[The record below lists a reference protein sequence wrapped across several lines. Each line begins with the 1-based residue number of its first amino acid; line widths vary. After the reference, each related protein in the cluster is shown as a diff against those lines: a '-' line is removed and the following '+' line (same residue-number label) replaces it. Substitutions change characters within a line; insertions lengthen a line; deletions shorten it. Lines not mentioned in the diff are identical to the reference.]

1 MNESE
6 NENEEKEEKKE
17 EELSEKLKI
26 FSKIKK
32 VDSEIDISI
41 EEDENKE
48 KNFNKNSGEDLIQI
62 KDNNNEENNENNNKI
77 QSNKNIIEISDI
89 NDNLIQNDDEMQLP
103 DFYEI
108 DFYDFELKKIT
119 ESEINSINKIKEKY
133 NIKKITSFK
142 EIEDFLHSNEI
153 KLLDSNN
160 FSIEKKPLYQHRDVI
175 FLGNIFVNNNEKMCF
190 IKCLNFNNETE
201 LNEIMKEL
209 HIFFTVSQNSNF
221 CNEMFGYYFDDVN
234 KCLYIF
240 YEYFKLKIINVVINY
255 DLKENS
261 ERISNDEISLEKET
275 INEKYLIL
283 NQLTNFLSFIHSRGI
298 IHRDLSLEYFYFDE
312 ERRTIKIFDFTNSF
326 IFPEEMLKSDG
337 SEIDS
342 EILKELKSLL
352 YKDGLFLTPKFIP
365 PELSSEAP
373 KVGYYQDIWA
383 FGCMLIELFLDY
395 SKYEDEAINPLLT
408 RVFQGD
414 QFNNK
419 ATDEEGDLI
428 IKDAIP
434 KIPKTI
440 PKEIGKIILKCI
452 EKEIYNRI
460 TTDKLIDKINVFL
473 KEEKFAPVELS
484 TGMRTK
490 INKMIAINN
499 KLYNFYKDE
508 GVNEADFFYKT
519 KKVFFKNCEEHPE
532 KIKNLYCR
540 NCKEVICDIDYKKE
554 HEGHKVSCLGGI
566 NPLDGEKTIEFIDD
580 KKKLRDRQIEIEK
593 IELDRNYKVIEKFC
607 NTFNNDYENEKE
619 KIKKNYENIR
629 KKIKELHKLQINQ
642 LNESKF
648 NFLDS
653 KFKKIFNESK
663 KIGEYCKTFYF
674 NKYLFLSNLNRF
686 NLSFMNKEIDS
697 NNFLLFKKKWEKFDD
712 CTEKLKSTSNELKEK
727 CESLRIPGKYIF
739 RKQIYTENLFKML
752 KSTESKIHTEQ
763 HKFFDFTTPNSLY
776 LTKELL
782 MIIPLTNTIFS
793 YSKNSYKKIKINFE
807 KHKVKI
813 NSFLPGCATLHQNEY
828 FFITG
833 GEIKDEATSSFIYMK
848 ISQKIIE
855 ESIEMNFTRRFH
867 TMMDLSTEKKSYIC
881 VIGGWDSKEV
891 EMIETTD
898 GIFTKWLILP
908 SMHKCRSDP
917 TTFLY
922 NKKYLYVFGGWDY
935 TTKKSVN
942 EIERYE
948 IFNGENIKLTKQ
960 WERIKIKGESSLL
973 MKYNMGLIEIKNNDE
988 NNENK
993 NILLVGGYDEN
1004 FDYSCDVVNVE
1015 ILQKENFVN
1024 VKKEEKGLP
1033 QGGESSFWYEK
1044 HFHYM
1049 KNDLDGEEIAI
1060 NFNCFNNLYVYNFKN
1075 KSFRQFA
1082 NTTTKI

>member
-190 IKCLNFNNETE
+190 IKCFNFNNETE

-419 ATDEEGDLI
+419 TTDEEGDLI

-619 KIKKNYENIR
+619 KIKKNSA
-629 KKIKELHKLQINQ
+629 KK
-642 LNESKF
+642 
-648 NFLDS
+648 
-653 KFKKIFNESK
+653 
-663 KIGEYCKTFYF
+663 
-674 NKYLFLSNLNRF
+674 
-686 NLSFMNKEIDS
+686 
-697 NNFLLFKKKWEKFDD
+697 
-712 CTEKLKSTSNELKEK
+712 
-727 CESLRIPGKYIF
+727 
-739 RKQIYTENLFKML
+739 
-752 KSTESKIHTEQ
+752 
-763 HKFFDFTTPNSLY
+763 
-776 LTKELL
+776 
-782 MIIPLTNTIFS
+782 
-793 YSKNSYKKIKINFE
+793 SKN
-807 KHKVKI
+807 
-813 NSFLPGCATLHQNEY
+813 
-828 FFITG
+828 
-833 GEIKDEATSSFIYMK
+833 
-848 ISQKIIE
+848 
-855 ESIEMNFTRRFH
+855 FT
-867 TMMDLSTEKKSYIC
+867 
-881 VIGGWDSKEV
+881 
-891 EMIETTD
+891 
-898 GIFTKWLILP
+898 
-908 SMHKCRSDP
+908 
-917 TTFLY
+917 
-922 NKKYLYVFGGWDY
+922 
-935 TTKKSVN
+935 
-942 EIERYE
+942 
-948 IFNGENIKLTKQ
+948 
-960 WERIKIKGESSLL
+960 
-973 MKYNMGLIEIKNNDE
+973 
-988 NNENK
+988 
-993 NILLVGGYDEN
+993 
-1004 FDYSCDVVNVE
+1004 
-1015 ILQKENFVN
+1015 
-1024 VKKEEKGLP
+1024 
-1033 QGGESSFWYEK
+1033 
-1044 HFHYM
+1044 
-1049 KNDLDGEEIAI
+1049 
-1060 NFNCFNNLYVYNFKN
+1060 NCK
-1075 KSFRQFA
+1075 
-1082 NTTTKI
+1082 

>member
-1 MNESE
+1 MKE
-6 NENEEKEEKKE
+6 NENEENEENEEKKE
-17 EELSEKLKI
+17 KKEEDLSKKLDK

-41 EEDENKE
+41 DDEENKTN
-48 KNFNKNSGEDLIQI
+48 NFKESGEDLFNV
-62 KDNNNEENNENNNKI
+62 KTNNENNNNLNENEKNFI
-77 QSNKNIIEISDI
+77 ENSNENL
-89 NDNLIQNDDEMQLP
+89 NDSIQNDEMQLP

-108 DFYDFELKKIT
+108 DFYDFELKKI
-119 ESEINSINKIKEKY
+119 SENEKNSIKKIKEKY
-133 NIKKITSFK
+133 KIKKIVSFN
-142 EIEDFLHSNEI
+142 EIEIYLNSKNI
-153 KLLDSNN
+153 NLLDFNN
-160 FSIEKKPLYQHRDVI
+160 FSIEKKHLYQHRDVI
-175 FLGNIFVNNNEKMCF
+175 FLGNINNYNNEKNCF
-190 IKCLNFNNETE
+190 VKCFNFNNETE
-201 LNEIMKEL
+201 LNEIMREL
-209 HIFFTVSQNSNF
+209 TIFFNVFENTNF
-221 CNEMFGYYFDDVN
+221 CNEIFGYYFDDVN

-261 ERISNDEISLEKET
+261 EKNSNEEISFEKENL
-275 INEKYLIL
+275 NEKYLIL
-283 NQLTNFLSFIHSRGI
+283 NQLKNFLAFIHSNGI
-298 IHRDLSLEYFYFDE
+298 IHRDLTLDYFYYDE
-312 ERRTIKIFDFTNSF
+312 EKKQIKIFDFTNSF
-326 IFPEEMLKSDG
+326 CFPEEMLKT
-337 SEIDS
+337 ETEKIDK
-342 EILKELKSLL
+342 ELIRELKSLM

-365 PELSSEAP
+365 PELSSESP
-373 KVGYYQDIWA
+373 KIGYFQDIWA

-395 SKYEDEAINPLLT
+395 SKYEDENINPFLT

-419 ATDEEGDLI
+419 STNEEGDLI

-440 PKEIGKIILKCI
+440 PKNIGKIILKCI
-452 EKEIYNRI
+452 EYEIYNRI
-460 TTDKLIDKINVFL
+460 TTDNLIDKINSFL
-473 KEEKFAPVELS
+473 KEEKFNTEELNS
-484 TGMRTK
+484 VMRSK

-499 KLYNFYKDE
+499 KLYNLYKDE
-508 GVNEADFFYKT
+508 GVNEADYFYKT
-519 KKVFFKNCEEHPE
+519 TNVIFKNCEDHPE

-540 NCKEVICDIDYKKE
+540 NCKDIICDIDYKKE

-566 NPLDGEKTIEFIDD
+566 NPLDGEKTIDFIDV
-580 KKKLRDRQIEIEK
+580 KKKLRDRQIDIEK

-642 LNESKF
+642 LNDSKF

-663 KIGEYCKTFYF
+663 KIGDYCKTFYF

-867 TMMDLSTEKKSYIC
+867 TMMDLSTEKKNYIC

-960 WERIKIKGESSLL
+960 WERIKIKGESNLL
-973 MKYNMGLIEIKNNDE
+973 MKYNMGLIEIKKNDE
-988 NNENK
+988 DENK
-993 NILLVGGYDEN
+993 NILLIGGYNEN

-1075 KSFRQFA
+1075 KTFRQFA